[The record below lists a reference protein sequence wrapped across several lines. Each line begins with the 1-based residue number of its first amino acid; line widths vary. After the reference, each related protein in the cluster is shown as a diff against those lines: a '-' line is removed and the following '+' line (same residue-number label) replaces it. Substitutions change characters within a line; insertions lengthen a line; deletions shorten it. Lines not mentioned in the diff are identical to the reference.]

1 MNTWAV
7 VRVTVAVLAFASA
20 PAGLHAQGGAPCG
33 CTEQDKLDVKSRLQ
47 QTEAAMREL
56 DRMIKFWQGRAN
68 GSMTLGDGADQNN
81 MNTEE
86 FRSTVLM
93 GELGFVFYPAQ
104 IKGSRAYGANTGPT
118 CEVTVNPN
126 ATACLRGALQDHE
139 NVHAK
144 ACKAHKS
151 LNPFVDWRS
160 DQTVVDYLKEER
172 EGYQKE
178 QERLKRE
185 QDMQRKHCQPTQL
198 DPSAKNQLQ
207 QALAQQERANQSN
220 ARLQTFGTALQ
231 GGGSR

>member
-1 MNTWAV
+1 MHMT
-7 VRVTVAVLAFASA
+7 TVMGCLLAICALA
-20 PAGLHAQGGAPCG
+20 WLPADLHAQGTGACG
-33 CTEQDKLDVKSRLQ
+33 CTEQDKLDVKSRIQ

-68 GSMTLGDGADQNN
+68 GSMTLDDGATQQD
-81 MNTEE
+81 MSSEE

-104 IKGSRAYGANTGPT
+104 IKGSRAFGAGTGPT
-118 CEVTVNPN
+118 CEVEIDPN

-144 ACKAHKS
+144 ACKANKS

-160 DQTVVDYLKEER
+160 SQTVVDYLKEER

-178 QERLKRE
+178 NERLKRE
-185 QDMQRKHCQPTQL
+185 QEIQNKQCKPTQL
-198 DPSAKNQLQ
+198 DPSAKNQLRQ
-207 QALAQQERANQSN
+207 TLAQQERNNQSN
-220 ARLQTFGTALQ
+220 ARLQTYGTALQ

>member
-1 MNTWAV
+1 MKTLTVLRWAV
-7 VRVTVAVLAFASA
+7 AAVAFAWAS
-20 PAGLHAQGGAPCG
+20 AGLHAQGGGPCG

-68 GSMTLGDGADQNN
+68 GSMTLEDGADQSG
-81 MNTEE
+81 MSTEE
-86 FRSTVLM
+86 FRGTVLM

-118 CEVTVNPN
+118 CDVTVHPN

-144 ACKAHKS
+144 ACQAHKS
-151 LNPFVDWRS
+151 LNPFVDWRGG
-160 DQTVVDYLKEER
+160 QTVVDYLKEER

-178 QERLKRE
+178 HERLKRE
-185 QDMQRKHCQPTQL
+185 QDAQSRQCQPTQL

-207 QALAQQERANQSN
+207 QALAQQERTNQSN
-220 ARLQTFGTALQ
+220 ARLQTYGTALQ
-231 GGGSR
+231 GGGRR

>member
-1 MNTWAV
+1 MHMT
-7 VRVTVAVLAFASA
+7 TVMRCLLAICALAWLPS
-20 PAGLHAQGGAPCG
+20 GLHAQGTGPCG
-33 CTEQDKLDVKSRLQ
+33 CTEQDKLDVKSRIQ

-68 GSMTLGDGADQNN
+68 GSMTLGDGADQSG

-104 IKGSRAYGANTGPT
+104 IKGSRAFGANTGPA
-118 CEVTVNPN
+118 CDVTVNPN

-144 ACKAHKS
+144 ACKANKS
-151 LNPFVDWRS
+151 LNPFADWRS
-160 DQTVVDYLKEER
+160 SQTVVDYLKEER

-178 QERLKRE
+178 NERLKRE
-185 QDMQRKHCQPTQL
+185 QEKQTKECKPTKL
-198 DPSAKNQLQ
+198 DPSTKNQLQ
-207 QALAQQERANQSN
+207 QQLAQQERNNQSN
-220 ARLQTFGTALQ
+220 ARLQNYETALQ
-231 GGGSR
+231 GVGSR